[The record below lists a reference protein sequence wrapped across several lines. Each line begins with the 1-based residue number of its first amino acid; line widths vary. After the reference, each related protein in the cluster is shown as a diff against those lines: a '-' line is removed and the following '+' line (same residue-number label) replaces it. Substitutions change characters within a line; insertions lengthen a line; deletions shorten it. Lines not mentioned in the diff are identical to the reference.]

1 MARGRSRLTS
11 KWIRLCVATLACLG
25 AVGGTALAAFPQ
37 DPPDDPEY
45 DRAEPAENPTC
56 SEESVNSEQHYLYDF
71 MPACAPNATDPED
84 ASGMSVNKAWQDFT
98 TGNGRTVIAYIEGG
112 INWHNVEDANE
123 LANKVFLNR
132 GELPAPT
139 TPVANG
145 TLNAE
150 DYSDTDDE
158 NGNGLVDPED
168 IIVRYSDGAD
178 DDHNGYVDDISG
190 WDFYNDQNDPATLDS
205 TYGHANN
212 QMRHAAAET
221 DNGVGEAGV
230 CPKCMIL
237 PVKAGAEALDRTDE
251 LAQAWLYANDMRADV
266 ITSVTADLGYSSF
279 MRQSVEK
286 IWDDQR
292 AVMAESSNDFNS
304 TDHQGGMWWPHVLPG
319 NGMVSNTQGLEAASD
334 AGPAANAIINQAT
347 TTYRERSGETSWGT
361 HNMFTA
367 ARTGGSTSESTPTVA
382 GVLALMLAYGKE
394 AADQD
399 LISDPLTSSEAIQVV
414 RDTASDVTESESH
427 QWPSKD
433 GWDLQ
438 YGYGRPNVHEAMQAI
453 HDDEIPPVA
462 WIDKPDWYALYD
474 PTKDS
479 TVPVD
484 GHADAPRAPSYDWK
498 LEFAPGGEPTDAD
511 FDTAAQGSGTNAIDG
526 HLGDIDLS
534 QVPQSF
540 WNQAQNPF
548 HISDTKTLETNEQYT
563 VTIRLQ
569 VTDADGRVGEE
580 RRSIAVTHDPTAK
593 PGFPKRIG
601 PGGESQPV
609 LADLRGTGKLAAMFG
624 DADGRVHAL
633 GPSGGELSGFPV
645 TTDPTQVEKSHPGIN
660 PGHEPVLAN
669 VAVGDLDHNGRQEIV
684 VTSTTGRVYVWD
696 EKGDRLSGW
705 PKVMN
710 TGVSPPD
717 IPRPDLDY
725 TRPPHQGA
733 TAPPVLV
740 DLNGD
745 DKLEIVQS
753 AWDGHIYAWRS
764 NGTPLDDWPIEVTL
778 PPGHTLPSGNNSTVM
793 DHKVDTPPAVA
804 ELDGDPSPELVV
816 RSQYMDQA
824 DGGLQ
829 PGANSHLH
837 AYNADGSPVP
847 GFPIHVQALIG
858 YYGSAQEFITEG
870 ATTPST
876 ADVDGDDEDEIAFAP
891 GIFSPTDLIESDGS
905 SMIPYGPTPDATA
918 LSVLQGNA
926 PLSTLLDFA
935 NGNLPE
941 DVPVNF
947 TTGGAFGRFGA
958 TDSLSYTEP
967 GSGSASVAASLL
979 TVGSGVNINNY
990 QRAFPA
996 VGGPSLPGF
1005 PAKLQGLDFLG
1016 APVIADVTGDGQTEI
1031 VVGADSSAMHGY
1043 QEGGDQAADFPKF
1056 TTGWNVYGATTGDT
1070 DSDGKTDVL
1079 AATREGYVFAWET
1092 NGDADANQE
1101 WWGPRHDE
1109 RNTGQYGADTR
1120 PPGALL
1126 EANVAGNEIS
1136 FKAPGD
1142 DWYASGPVDHY
1153 EVVSSDSPIGSSGFA
1168 QATDL
1173 GPGPDPDEPGS
1184 HQSFEPPS
1192 AAKRYVAIRAVDD
1205 EGNVGRVASVDFRGP
1220 SGGGGGGGG
1229 GGNVQP
1235 GAACSNKIVG
1245 TAKKDRLNGTEGGD
1259 RIKGKRRRDVIH
1271 GRAGEDCIKGGRG
1284 RDRLFGN
1291 VDDDEIRGGKGRDK
1305 IRCGPGDDTAVA
1317 GRKDRVRG
1325 CERVKRPH

>member
-1 MARGRSRLTS
+1 MLRGRWRRS
-11 KWIRLCVATLACLG
+11 KWLRLGAATLACLG
-25 AVGGTALAAFPQ
+25 AAGGTALAAFPQ

-45 DRAEPAENPTC
+45 DRAEPAENPGC
-56 SEESVNSEQHYLYDF
+56 AQKSVNSEQHYLYDF
-71 MPACAPNATDPED
+71 MPGCAPNATDPED
-84 ASGMSVNKAWQDFT
+84 ASGMSVNAAWQDFT

-112 INWHNVEDANE
+112 INWHNTEDADE

-178 DDHNGYVDDISG
+178 DDHNGYTDDISG

-205 TYGHANN
+205 TYGHSNN

-221 DNGVGEAGV
+221 DNGAGEAGV
-230 CPKCMIL
+230 CPDCMIL
-237 PVKAGAEALDRTDE
+237 PIKAGAEALDRTDE

-286 IWDDQR
+286 IWGDQR

-334 AGPAANAIINQAT
+334 AGPAVNATINGAT

-382 GVLALMLAYGKE
+382 GVLALVLAYGKE

-427 QWPSKD
+427 EWPSKD

-462 WIDKPDWYALYD
+462 WIGKPDWYALYD

-484 GHADAPRAPSYDWK
+484 GHVDAPRAPSYDWT
-498 LEFAPGGEPTDAD
+498 LEFAPGGEPADAD
-511 FDTAAQGSGTNAIDG
+511 FTTADQGSGTNPIDG

-540 WNQAQNPF
+540 WDQAQNPF
-548 HISDTKTLETNEQYT
+548 HVSDTKTLETNEQYT
-563 VTIRLQ
+563 VTIRLR
-569 VTDADGRVGEE
+569 VTDSDGRVGEE
-580 RRSIAVTHDPTAK
+580 RRSIAVTHDPTTK
-593 PGFPKRIG
+593 PGFPKKIG

-609 LADLRGTGKLAAMFG
+609 LADLRGSGKLDSVFG

-633 GPSGGELSGFPV
+633 DPAGKELSGFPV
-645 TTDPTQVEKSHPGIN
+645 TTDPTVVQKSHAGVN

-669 VAVGDLDHNGRQEIV
+669 VAVGDLDHNGKQEIV
-684 VTSTTGRVYVWD
+684 ATSTTGRVYLWD
-696 EKGDRLSGW
+696 ENGKPVSGW
-705 PKVMN
+705 PKVMD

-717 IPRPDLDY
+717 IPRPDLDF
-725 TRPPHQGA
+725 TRLPQQGA
-733 TAPPVLV
+733 TAPPVLA

-745 DKLEIVQS
+745 KKLEIVQS
-753 AWDGHIYAWRS
+753 GWDGHIYAWKS
-764 NGTPLDDWPIEVTL
+764 NGAPLTGWPIEVTL
-778 PPGHTLPSGNNSTVM
+778 PPGHTLPAGNSSTVM

-876 ADVDGDDEDEIAFAP
+876 ADVDGDGRDEIAFAP

-905 SMIPYGPTPDATA
+905 SITPYGPVPSETA
-918 LSVLQGNA
+918 DLLQGHA
-926 PLSTLLDFA
+926 PLTTLLDVL
-935 NGNLPE
+935 NGNLPT
-941 DVPVNF
+941 DTPVNF
-947 TTGGAFGRFGA
+947 TTGGAFGRFGTA
-958 TDSLSYTEP
+958 GNLTYTEP
-967 GSGSASVAASLL
+967 GSGAAGVAASLL

-990 QRAFPA
+990 ERAYDA
-996 VGGPSLPGF
+996 RTAASTPGF

-1016 APVIADVTGDGQTEI
+1016 APVIADVTGDSKTEI

-1043 QEGGDQAADFPKF
+1043 QEGGGQAAGFPKF
-1056 TTGWNVYGATTGDT
+1056 TTGWNVYGGTTGDT
-1070 DSDGKTDVL
+1070 DSDGKTDIL

-1092 NGDADANQE
+1092 DGEADANQE

-1126 EANVAGNEIS
+1126 KAHGSGNAIE

-1153 EVVSSDSPIGSSGFA
+1153 QVATSENPIEASSFD
-1168 QATDL
+1168 QATPLDVA
-1173 GPGPDPDEPGS
+1173 PDPSDPGGD
-1184 HQSFEPPS
+1184 QSFEPPS
-1192 AAKRYVAIRAVDD
+1192 NAKRYVAIRAVDD
-1205 EGNVGRVASVDFRGP
+1205 QDNVGRLVSIDFRRP
-1220 SGGGGGGGG
+1220 SGGGG
-1229 GGNVQP
+1229 NP
-1235 GAACSNKIVG
+1235 PPSAPCSNRMAG
-1245 TAKKDRLNGTEGGD
+1245 TAKRDHLNGTATAD
-1259 RIKGKRRRDVIH
+1259 RIKGRRGRDVIH
-1271 GRAGEDCIKGGRG
+1271 GRGGDDCVNGGRG

-1291 VDDDEIRGGKGRDK
+1291 SGDDKLRGGKGRDK
-1305 IRCGPGDDTAVA
+1305 IRCGPGDDRVVA
-1317 GRKDRVRG
+1317 GRNDRLRG
-1325 CERVKRPH
+1325 CEHVKRRR